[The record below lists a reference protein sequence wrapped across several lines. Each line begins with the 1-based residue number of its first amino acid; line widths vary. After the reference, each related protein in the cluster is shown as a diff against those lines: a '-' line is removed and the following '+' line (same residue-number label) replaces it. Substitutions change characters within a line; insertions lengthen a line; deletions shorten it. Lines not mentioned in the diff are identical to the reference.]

1 MSLGLLMPGQGSQ
14 KLGMGLDFTRTG
26 NSKEIF
32 DKSQSYLDWD
42 LIDLIKNGPLDKLSN
57 TRYCQPAIYT
67 TSCAISSHLKGNKDV
82 KAVSGH
88 SLGQFAA
95 GFFCEA
101 FSFEEG
107 LQLVS
112 RRAQIMDENSNG
124 GDLGMAAVIGIAP
137 EIVKE
142 VVDQLEG
149 IYCANFNSQ
158 QQTVISGPLEA
169 LDIAAEKFT
178 ARGARRFVKLSVS
191 GAFHSPYMEEANK
204 LFAKHVEE
212 VPFKDP
218 AIPMVS
224 NITGELLTDK
234 KSIKDEFLAQM
245 TSNVDWIAVINK
257 FAEQG
262 VASLVEIGPGNIL
275 TGFSKRINNDISYIN
290 LDDVSVLKE
299 FDREQA

>member
-1 MSLGLLMPGQGSQ
+1 MSLGLLMPGQGAQ
-14 KLGMGLDFTRTG
+14 KLGMGLDFTLTG

-67 TSCAISSHLKGNKDV
+67 TSCAISSHLKRNKDV

-95 GFFCEA
+95 GFFCGA

-158 QQTVISGPLEA
+158 QQTVISGPLEE
-169 LDIAAEKFT
+169 LDKATEKFT

-191 GAFHSPYMEEANK
+191 GAFHSPYMKEANK

-224 NITGELLTDK
+224 NITGELLADK

-257 FAEQG
+257 FTEHG
-262 VASLVEIGPGNIL
+262 VALLVEIGPGNIL
-275 TGFSKRINNDISYIN
+275 TGFSKRINNDLSYIN